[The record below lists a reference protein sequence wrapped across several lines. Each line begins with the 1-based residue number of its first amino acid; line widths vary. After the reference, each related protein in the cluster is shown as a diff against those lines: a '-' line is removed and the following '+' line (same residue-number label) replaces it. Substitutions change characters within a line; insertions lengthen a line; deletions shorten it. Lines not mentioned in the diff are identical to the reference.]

1 MVVRV
6 IGGQCGQYNT
16 EQVRSVCVCGWG
28 GGGEGRGRGVGSYSA
43 LPMEGPLVKGR
54 RGQGEG

>member
-1 MVVRV
+1 MVVSV
-6 IGGQCGQYNT
+6 IGGQCGQYNA
-16 EQVRSVCVCGWG
+16 EQVRSVCVG
-28 GGGEGRGRGVGSYSA
+28 GRGRGVGSHSA

>member
-1 MVVRV
+1 MVVSV

-16 EQVRSVCVCGWG
+16 EQVRSVCVGGWE
-28 GGGEGRGRGVGSYSA
+28 EGRGRGVGSHSA